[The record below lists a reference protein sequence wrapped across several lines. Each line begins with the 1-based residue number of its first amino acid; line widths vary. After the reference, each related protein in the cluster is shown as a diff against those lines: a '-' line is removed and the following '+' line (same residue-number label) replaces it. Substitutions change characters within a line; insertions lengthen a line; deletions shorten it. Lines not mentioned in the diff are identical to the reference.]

1 MSSIGDLLDGRYR
14 LSDLIGRGG
23 MSDVFRATDE
33 QGGNVVAVKVV
44 RSADGE
50 YATRLSQEARA
61 LRRFEHPGLVRLLDS
76 GVTGD
81 MAYLVMEYVNGVS
94 LAETLRRG
102 PLTPTDTANLGAA
115 LADGLAYVH
124 ERGVVHR
131 DVKPANILI
140 DTGGRARLADFGI
153 ARLVDTTT
161 LTVAGTTLGTASY
174 MAPEQLE
181 DHQVG
186 PGADVWSLGIVLL
199 ECLTGQRVYSGT
211 PSEVIAR
218 RLAGPVP
225 LPPSLPVPWKT
236 LFGGMLDHRPDQRL
250 HAAEVS
256 ALLATSAFRSP
267 WAPAVAVIGAG
278 ASTEPYDLT
287 ALSGPSDVTTLAL
300 DHTVIIPPQLVS
312 GITRRPPN
320 WRWIGLAALL
330 ILPLIAFLAF
340 GLGSNG
346 AKHLPTTVPTT
357 TTVPPTTTTTTTVPS
372 SVPQALTTLLT
383 DLASGEASGAITSG
397 SGPPISDQAQQAV
410 TDSAAGSTALA
421 VADLQQVAYSI
432 TNGVSTGA
440 ITSAEGSLLTND
452 LTALATA
459 LGLNSSP
466 ATTVPP
472 VPSSHGHGHGSGN
485 NP

>member
-1 MSSIGDLLDGRYR
+1 MSSTDDLLDGRYR
-14 LSDLIGRGG
+14 LGDLIGRGG

-33 QGGNVVAVKVV
+33 QGGDLVAVKVV

-81 MAYLVMEYVNGVS
+81 MAYLVMEYVDGVS

-140 DTGGRARLADFGI
+140 DTEGRARLADFGI

-161 LTVAGTTLGTASY
+161 LTVVGTTLGTASY

-250 HAAEVS
+250 RAAEVS
-256 ALLATSAFRSP
+256 ALLATSAFRSS
-267 WAPAVAVIGAG
+267 WAPAVAAVGTGAM
-278 ASTEPYDLT
+278 TEPYDLT
-287 ALSGPSDVTTLAL
+287 ALSEPRGDETALAL
-300 DHTVIIPPQLVS
+300 DHTVIIPPHLVS
-312 GITRRPPN
+312 AVPRRAPN
-320 WRWIGLAALL
+320 RRWIGLAALL

-346 AKHLPTTVPTT
+346 DSHPTT
-357 TTVPPTTTTTTTVPS
+357 TVRTTTSTVPPTTTTVPS

-383 DLASGEASGAITSG
+383 DLASGEATGAVTSG

-410 TDSAAGSTALA
+410 IDSAAGSTDLA
-421 VADLQQVAYSI
+421 VADLQQVAYAI
-432 TNGVSTGA
+432 TNGVNTGA
-440 ITSAEGSLLTND
+440 ITPAVGSLLTND

-466 ATTVPP
+466 ATTVAP
-472 VPSSHGHGHGSGN
+472 VPSGHGHGKGN
-485 NP
+485 KP

>member
-1 MSSIGDLLDGRYR
+1 MSSTGDLLDGRYR
-14 LSDLIGRGG
+14 LGDLIGRGG

-33 QGGNVVAVKVV
+33 QGGDVVAVKVV

-81 MAYLVMEYVNGVS
+81 MAYLVMEYVDGVS

-140 DTGGRARLADFGI
+140 DTEGRARLADFGI

-161 LTVAGTTLGTASY
+161 LTVVGTTLGTASY

-256 ALLATSAFRSP
+256 ALLASSAFRSP
-267 WAPAVAVIGAG
+267 WAPAVAAVGAG
-278 ASTEPYDLT
+278 AMTEPYDLT
-287 ALSGPSDVTTLAL
+287 ALSGPGGDETTLAL
-300 DHTVIIPPQLVS
+300 DHTVIIPPHLVS
-312 GITRRPPN
+312 GVPRRTAH

-340 GLGSNG
+340 GLGSN
-346 AKHLPTTVPTT
+346 ADQHPTTTVPTT
-357 TTVPPTTTTTTTVPS
+357 TTSTVPPTTTTVPS

-383 DLASGEASGAITSG
+383 DLASGEAAGAVTSG

-410 TDSAAGSTALA
+410 IDSAAGSTDLA

-432 TNGVSTGA
+432 TNGVNTGA
-440 ITSAEGSLLTND
+440 ITPAVGSLLTND

-459 LGLNSSP
+459 LGFNSSP
-466 ATTVPP
+466 ATTVAP
-472 VPSSHGHGHGSGN
+472 VPKGHDHGNGN
-485 NP
+485 KP